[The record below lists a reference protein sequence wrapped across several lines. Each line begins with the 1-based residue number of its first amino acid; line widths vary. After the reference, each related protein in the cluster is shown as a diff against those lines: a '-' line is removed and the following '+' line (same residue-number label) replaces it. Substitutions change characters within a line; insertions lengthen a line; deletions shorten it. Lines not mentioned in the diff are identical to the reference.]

1 MGREYKVGPCTNKQ
15 MSLDLIKN
23 EEIGKK
29 IEKKF
34 NYTFEVEQNGVYV
47 IIVSARA
54 KSWWQNTVRF
64 ISFFNDDNLA
74 LKIN

>member
-1 MGREYKVGPCTNKQ
+1 MR
-15 MSLDLIKN
+15 LDLIKN

-34 NYTFEVEQNGVYV
+34 NYTFEVEQNCVYV

-54 KSWWQNTVRF
+54 KSW
-64 ISFFNDDNLA
+64 
-74 LKIN
+74 